1 MATFEQLINR
11 TYVYLWQPSD
21 SVNFDADNVVKPKIN
36 SVVNQICKGIYINP
50 MTQQR
55 YSAGDLPF
63 LRKQEFYDIVDK
75 TTLTTDMAAW
85 DTTVSFD
92 TNKFASSGA
101 IFSQGQVI
109 RYTSKNSSQILGV
122 TWTISSLSSGVNIYQ
137 VYALPT
143 NISNPFTVFLID
155 ENGRSIEIPYID
167 DRYKTN
173 SSYYYTIVQDNDWHE
188 YIHFFGRM
196 NTSGKIQ
203 LIYYVN
209 SIDMVLLTDE
219 CVLPDCLDMV
229 SAIAAAELAYENEEL
244 EDAKSKFDIGLS
256 KLNAM
261 YVYYTSRI
269 KRNKQQVV
277 PQAWDFR
284 GVNGWY
290 GIRWQVGKRR

>member
-1 MATFEQLINR
+1 MTTFEQLINR
-11 TYVYLWQPSD
+11 TYIYLWQPSD
-21 SVNFDADNVVKPKIN
+21 SVNFNVDTVVKPKIN
-36 SVVNQICKGIYINP
+36 SVINQICKGIYINP
-50 MTQQR
+50 ITQQK
-55 YSAGDLPF
+55 YTAGDLPF

-75 TTLTTDMAAW
+75 TTLTSDIDVG
-85 DTTVSFD
+85 DTTIPFD
-92 TNKFASSGA
+92 TDKFSNSGA
-101 IFSQGQVI
+101 VFTQGQVI
-109 RYTSKNSSQILGV
+109 KYTSKNSTQILGV
-122 TWTISSLSSGVNIYQ
+122 TWVISSVSSGANIYQ

-155 ENGRSIEIPYID
+155 ENGRSLEIPYID

-173 SSYYYTIVQDNDWHE
+173 SSYYYTIIQDNDWNE
-188 YIHFFGRM
+188 YVHFFGWM

-209 SIDMVLLTDE
+209 SIDMVDLSDE

-269 KRNKQQVV
+269 KRNRQQVI

-284 GVNGWY
+284 AVNGWY
-290 GIRWQVGKRR
+290 GIRGQVGKHR

>member
-75 TTLTTDMAAW
+75 TTLTADMAVW